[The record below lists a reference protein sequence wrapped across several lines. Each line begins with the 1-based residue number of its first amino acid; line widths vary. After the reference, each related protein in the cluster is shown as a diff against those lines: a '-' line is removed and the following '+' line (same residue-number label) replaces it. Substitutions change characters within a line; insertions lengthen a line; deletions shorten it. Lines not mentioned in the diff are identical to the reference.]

1 MSDSINALGSLYTSD
16 YWKTVNQTKDMEQT
30 LDSDVSGKSEEELM
44 EVCKE
49 FETYFVEQM
58 FKAMKSMV
66 PENEDS
72 KNEYTD
78 MFGDMLVQEYAE
90 NATKQQ
96 DFGIAQTLYEQM
108 KRNYGLE

>member
-1 MSDSINALGSLYTSD
+1 MDSVGGLSSYITSD
-16 YWKTVNQTKDMEQT
+16 YWKSTTQTRDLEKT
-30 LDSDVSGKSEEELM
+30 LSNAEEAEMTEDELM
-44 EVCKE
+44 DVCKD

-58 FKAMKSMV
+58 FKAMQKMV

-72 KNEYTD
+72 DNKYMD

-90 NATKQQ
+90 KATEQQ
-96 DFGIAQTLYEQM
+96 DFGIAKTLYEQM

>member
-1 MSDSINALGSLYTSD
+1 MSDSINALSSLYTSD
-16 YWKTVNQTKDMEQT
+16 YWQTVNQTKDMEQT
-30 LDSDVSGKSEEELM
+30 LNSDVSEKSEDELM

-58 FKAMKSMV
+58 FKAMKDMV
-66 PENEDS
+66 PENEESEND
-72 KNEYTD
+72 YTE

-90 NATKQQ
+90 TATGQQ

>member
-30 LDSDVSGKSEEELM
+30 LSSDNAGKSEEELM

-72 KNEYTD
+72 ENDYTN
-78 MFGDMLVQEYAE
+78 MFGDMLIQQYAE
-90 NATKQQ
+90 SATEQQ
-96 DFGIAQTLYEQM
+96 DFGIAQALYEQM